1 MQTFVFLENFEN
13 EYLNSVHLFSNQSA
27 FDIAPEHTRVESEVF
42 FQKKIR
48 KKLFIDKFRGSEL
61 GCIVS
66 FYLKLARLVI

>member
-1 MQTFVFLENFEN
+1 MQTFVFLRNFEN

-42 FQKKIR
+42 FQKNQ